1 MGHITKD
8 RDKIIARIRRIAG
21 QVGAIERSVNADA
34 PCADTLHLV
43 AAVRGAVAG
52 LMDELVE
59 EHLHSHVA
67 APDITLEERKKAAD
81 ELATVLRRYVR

>member
-21 QVGAIERSVNADA
+21 QVSAIERSVNADA
-34 PCADTLHLV
+34 PCAETLHLV

-67 APDITLEERKKAAD
+67 APDITPEERKNAAD
-81 ELATVLRRYVR
+81 ELAIILRRYGR

>member
-1 MGHITKD
+1 MAHIKD
-8 RDKIIARIRRIAG
+8 NRGKIVARIHRIAG
-21 QVGAIERSVNADA
+21 QVAAIERSVAADA
-34 PCADTLHLV
+34 PCAETLHLV

-59 EHLHSHVA
+59 AHLHAHVA
-67 APDITLEERKKAAD
+67 APDLSPEEREKGAE